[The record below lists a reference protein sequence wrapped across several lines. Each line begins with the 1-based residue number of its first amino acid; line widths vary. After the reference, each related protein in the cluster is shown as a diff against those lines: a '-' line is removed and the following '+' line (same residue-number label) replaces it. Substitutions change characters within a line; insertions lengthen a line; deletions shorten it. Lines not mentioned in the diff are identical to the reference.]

1 MDINSYMDI
10 FKGLDLNDSF
20 VLGWS
25 STETD
30 ITIKI
35 EASLWPESSLYLKP
49 KSDEYTCYRSCEIKF
64 SGFSSFTGLI
74 DQNNVK
80 PVKDIDGTL
89 DYGNIDSLVRTNQGF
104 KVIGEFGNLEILD
117 GKVQFKLYT

>member
-49 KSDEYTCYRSCEIKF
+49 KSKEYTCYRKCEIKF
-64 SGFSSFTGLI
+64 TGFSSFNGLI
-74 DQNNVK
+74 NQQNVQ

-89 DYGNIDSLVRTNQGF
+89 DYGNIDTLIKTNRGF
-104 KVIGEFGNLEILD
+104 KVVGEFGNLEVIN
-117 GKVQFKLYT
+117 GGVQLELYT

>member
-1 MDINSYMDI
+1 MDTNSYMDI

-25 STETD
+25 ATETD

-49 KSDEYTCYRSCEIKF
+49 KSDEYTCYRTCEIKF
-64 SGFSSFTGLI
+64 TGFSSFNGLI
-74 DQNNVK
+74 NQQNVQ

-89 DYGNIDSLVRTNQGF
+89 DYGNIDTLIKTNQSF
-104 KVIGEFGNLEILD
+104 KVVGEFGKLEVIN
-117 GKVQFKLYT
+117 GGVQLELYT

>member
-25 STETD
+25 STEAA

-49 KSDEYTCYRSCEIKF
+49 KSNEYTCYRSCEIKF
-64 SGFSSFTGLI
+64 SCFSSFTGLI
-74 DQNNVK
+74 DQSEVK

>member
-1 MDINSYMDI
+1 MDI

-49 KSDEYTCYRSCEIKF
+49 KFDEYTCYRSCEIKF

-89 DYGNIDSLVRTNQGF
+89 DYGNIDSLLQTSKGF
-104 KVIGEFGNLEILD
+104 EVTGDFGSVNIIGGELGFEIH
-117 GKVQFKLYT
+117 T

>member
-49 KSDEYTCYRSCEIKF
+49 KFDEYTCYRSCEIKF

-89 DYGNIDSLVRTNQGF
+89 DYGNIDSLVRVNQGF
-104 KVIGEFGNLEILD
+104 KVFGEFGNVEILD